1 MQNGGSKQSKE
12 NIVINSNAG
21 DIRNSAAGN
30 SKLSMHEVTTAVI
43 TVILIG
49 VVATFLG
56 KICKKWLGNK
66 MVQEVV
72 RASSR
77 EVV

>member
-30 SKLSMHEVTTAVI
+30 SKLSMHEVTTIVI
-43 TVILIG
+43 IVILIG
-49 VVATFLG
+49 VVAIFLG
-56 KICKKWLGNK
+56 RICKKRLGK
-66 MVQEVV
+66 KK
-72 RASSR
+72 RTSHYKR
-77 EVV
+77 KY